1 MNYAIIFAIVLFG
14 SLQFAVPALSS
25 TAVAG
30 VQTSVDKRAQ
40 MIEELSK

>member
-1 MNYAIIFAIVLFG
+1 MKYAIFFALGLFG
-14 SLQFAVPALSS
+14 SMQFLVPTLSS